1 MESVIA
7 SGNDAPI
14 PEIDPSVF
22 QNQASYVVRREQ
34 TTTTCATPVIS
45 PNAVRT
51 AKLTIVDGN
60 FLDLSTLHFSFIV
73 KNLSATLPLQPLDA
87 IPHGWFRRMIIK
99 VNGATC
105 EDISNLGRMEE
116 QISRFVSTN
125 KRRNWGDAGHG
136 WQTLTDI
143 STDAVAKRIEH
154 ADPAANPAVPGF
166 QRVTWR
172 PLSSGFLQISKF
184 LPMLGGA
191 SGGLSL
197 ELECSDLTD
206 ACSTAAGNSQVWQL
220 EQIQVHVDSVQ
231 LTSEMTNNF
240 AEMLYRGES
249 ILIPYTANAMDV
261 QYLNAGE
268 NQVLSLAKQ
277 YSRLATVGVS
287 LGVAAGATI
296 AGASMN
302 NFFLPR
308 TSNETV
314 ESFIQV
320 NNQRWPQFNIVG
332 TKQHFHRMMQA
343 LGVWN
348 SASHAVCIS
357 AAGYGDG
364 SAAATQFLAL
374 YDLEAVPGAEAS
386 GTPVQGGGQVQITL
400 KGVAGATRAYI
411 STHFDSVLEIKSQ
424 GAICYS

>member
-1 MESVIA
+1 MESVLA
-7 SGNDAPI
+7 SGNDSPI

-22 QNQASYVVRREQ
+22 QNQASYVVRRDQ
-34 TTTTCATPVIS
+34 TTTTCSTPVIA
-45 PNAVRT
+45 PGAVRT
-51 AKLTIVDGN
+51 AKLTVVDGN

-73 KNLSATLPLQPLDA
+73 RNLDAAKSLLPLSA
-87 IPHGWFRRMIIK
+87 IPHNWFRRCVLKI
-99 VNGATC
+99 NGATC
-105 EDISNLGRMEE
+105 EDVNFMNRIEE

-136 WQTLTDI
+136 WATLTDA
-143 STDAVAKRIEH
+143 STDAVSKEII
-154 ADPAANPAVPGF
+154 ADGF

-172 PLSSGFLQISKF
+172 PLSLGFLSCSKY
-184 LPMLGGA
+184 LPMMGGS
-191 SGGLSL
+191 SGGLSV
-197 ELECSDLTD
+197 ELECSDLAD
-206 ACSTAAGNSQVWQL
+206 ACSADAAKSQNWQL
-220 EQIQVHVDSVQ
+220 EQIQLHVDSVQ
-231 LTSEMTNNF
+231 LTSEMTNSF
-240 AEMLYRGES
+240 AQMLQSGES
-249 ILIPYTANAMDV
+249 ILMPFSANAVDV

-287 LGVAAGATI
+287 LLDAEADTVAGSAQ
-296 AGASMN
+296 N
-302 NFFLPR
+302 NFFLPQA
-308 TSNETV
+308 SAETV
-314 ESFIQV
+314 ESYIQV

-332 TKQHFHRMMQA
+332 TKQHFHRMLQA

-364 SAAATQFLAL
+364 TAASKQFLAL
-374 YDLEAVPGAEAS
+374 YDLEAVPHAEAS

-411 STHFDSVLEIKSQ
+411 TTHFDCVLEIKSQ
-424 GAICYS
+424 GAIMYS

>member
-1 MESVIA
+1 
-7 SGNDAPI
+7 
-14 PEIDPSVF
+14 
-22 QNQASYVVRREQ
+22 
-34 TTTTCATPVIS
+34 
-45 PNAVRT
+45 
-51 AKLTIVDGN
+51 
-60 FLDLSTLHFSFIV
+60 
-73 KNLSATLPLQPLDA
+73 
-87 IPHGWFRRMIIK
+87 MILK
-99 VNGATC
+99 VNGATV
-105 EDISNLGRMEE
+105 EDISHLSRLEE

-136 WQTLTDI
+136 WLSLTDL
-143 STDAVAKRIEH
+143 STDAVSKEI
-154 ADPAANPAVPGF
+154 PANGS

-172 PLSSGFLQISKF
+172 PLSSGFLQCPKY

-191 SGGLSL
+191 AGGLSI
-197 ELECSDLTD
+197 ELEAADLVD
-206 ACSTAAGNSQVWQL
+206 ACSTAAGKSQEWQL

-231 LTSEMTNNF
+231 LTSQMTNNF
-240 AEMLYRGES
+240 AEMLISGES
-249 ILIPYTANAMDV
+249 IILPFTANAMDV

-287 LGVAAGATI
+287 LGVAAAATV

-302 NFFLPR
+302 NFFLPQA
-308 TSNETV
+308 SSETV

-357 AAGYGDG
+357 GAGYGDG
-364 SAAATQFLAL
+364 SAASTQFLAL

-400 KGVAGATRAYI
+400 KGVTGATQAYI
-411 STHFDSVLEIKSQ
+411 STHYDSVLEIKSQ

>member
-1 MESVIA
+1 MESIVA
-7 SGNDAPI
+7 SGNDQPI
-14 PEIDPSVF
+14 PEIDPAIY

-45 PNAVRT
+45 PGAVRT
-51 AKLTIVDGN
+51 AKLTVVDGN
-60 FLDLSTLHFSFIV
+60 FLDLSTLHFSFLV
-73 KNLSATLPLQPLDA
+73 RNNSNAHPLGPLSA
-87 IPHGWFRRMIIK
+87 IPHGWFRRMVIK

-105 EDISNLGRMEE
+105 EDVNFLSRIEE

-136 WQTLTDI
+136 WAALTDL
-143 STDAVAKRIEH
+143 STDAVSKEIATS
-154 ADPAANPAVPGF
+154 GF

-172 PLSSGFLQISKF
+172 PLSSGFLQCAKY
-184 LPMLGGA
+184 LPMMGVA
-191 SGGLSL
+191 AGGLSI
-197 ELECSDLTD
+197 ELECADLVD
-206 ACSTAAGNSQVWQL
+206 ACNTEAAHSQLWQL
-220 EQIQVHVDSVQ
+220 EQIQLHVDSVQ
-231 LTSEMTNNF
+231 LTSEMTSNF
-240 AEMLYRGES
+240 ADMLIRGES
-249 ILIPYTANAMDV
+249 ILLPYTANSMDV
-261 QYLNAGE
+261 QYLNAGAD
-268 NQVLSLAKQ
+268 QVLSLAKQ

-287 LGVAAGATI
+287 LGVAATATV

-302 NFFLPR
+302 NFFLPQA
-308 TSNETV
+308 SSETV

-364 SAAATQFLAL
+364 SALATQFLAL
-374 YDLEAVPGAEAS
+374 YDLEAVPHAEAS

-400 KGVAGATRAYI
+400 KGVTGATRAYV
-411 STHFDSVLEIKSQ
+411 STHYDAVLEIKSQ
-424 GAICYS
+424 GAISYS